1 VIRVGRPYWQQDNV
15 AACSLSWDGLF
26 ENMTDIQGADLLQAL
41 HLAADV
47 EPMLR
52 KLSQT
57 YDFYFPTGESYFEP
71 NESTPG
77 ADDRNDI

>member
-1 VIRVGRPYWQQDNV
+1 
-15 AACSLSWDGLF
+15 
-26 ENMTDIQGADLLQAL
+26 
-41 HLAADV
+41 
-47 EPMLR
+47 MLR